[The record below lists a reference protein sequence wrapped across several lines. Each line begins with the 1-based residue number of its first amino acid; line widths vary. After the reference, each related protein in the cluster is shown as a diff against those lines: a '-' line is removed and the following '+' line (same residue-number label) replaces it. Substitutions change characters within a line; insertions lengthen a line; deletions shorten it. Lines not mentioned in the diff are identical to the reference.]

1 MTIRKILLATS
12 AISIL
17 AYATASAQPPAPP
30 QGPAANDDSRQPGQ
44 KREPRGEPGQ
54 KREPRGEPGQK
65 QPPQAQPPARP
76 VPPAAQGQ
84 PPAQTPPPPAA
95 AKELPK
101 QPDQKRD
108 AQRPDASPPGAPGR
122 AQGQPPAPPPAPT
135 AQDKKGPPPAPT
147 AQERK
152 GPPPAPTAQDKKGLP
167 PAPTAQEKKQELQ
180 RPAQQQPQQPQTLPR
195 QQPAQTPPAQ
205 PVPPAAQVPPAQPQA
220 PSAQTPPSRPVPPAA
235 QTAPAQPVPP
245 AAQTA
250 PAQPVPPAAQA
261 QPIPAAPQGQAIQLP
276 GTNARR
282 VDQLRGERRETRDGD
297 RVTIQEGDRTIV
309 REGGRT
315 IIRHSETDRFRYGA
329 RDVRVE
335 RQGAE
340 TITVIERPDGARI
353 VTVTDANGR
362 LVRRTRRDPA
372 GREIIIID
380 NRHAGPS
387 AGFYVQ
393 LPPPT
398 IRIPRERYIM
408 EAERASEADIYETLI
423 APPVERLQRRYTLEE
438 VRYSPEVRARMPRVD
453 IDTITFETGS
463 WEITP
468 DQAPRLA
475 VIAAAIKRAVNN
487 NPSEVFLIEGH
498 TDAVGA
504 DIDNLSLS
512 DRRAESV
519 ALVLTQQFQVPAE
532 NLTTQGY
539 GEQYLK
545 VQTDGAERQNRRV
558 TMRRITPLLSGEG
571 GQPQQGG

>member
-1 MTIRKILLATS
+1 MTIRKLLLATS
-12 AISIL
+12 AISLL
-17 AYATASAQPPAPP
+17 AYATAHAQQPSAPP
-30 QGPAANDDSRQPGQ
+30 QGPAANEDGKQRLPGQ
-44 KREPRGEPGQ
+44 KGERGAQPPQ
-54 KREPRGEPGQK
+54 QK
-65 QPPQAQPPARP
+65 QPPQP
-76 VPPAAQGQ
+76 VPPQAQQPGKQLPPAAKGQ
-84 PPAQTPPPPAA
+84 PPAQTPPPPAT

-101 QPDQKRD
+101 QPEQKRD
-108 AQRPDASPPGAPGR
+108 AQTPPTPPAGAPNR
-122 AQGQPPAPPPAPT
+122 AQGLPPAPPVPT
-135 AQDKKGPPPAPT
+135 AQDKKGPGAPPTTAQDRKGSPPTPTAEDKKGPPPAPT
-147 AQERK
+147 AQE
-152 GPPPAPTAQDKKGLP
+152 
-167 PAPTAQEKKQELQ
+167 KKQEPQ
-180 RPAQQQPQQPQTLPR
+180 RPAQQQPPQTLPR

-205 PVPPAAQVPPAQPQA
+205 PVPPAAQAPGTQPPL
-220 PSAQTPPSRPVPPAA
+220 PSAQTPTTRPVPPAA
-235 QTAPAQPVPP
+235 QTAPGQPQAPT
-245 AAQTA
+245 AQTP
-250 PAQPVPPAAQA
+250 PAQPLPPAAQA

-340 TITVIERPDGARI
+340 TVTVIERPDGARI

-372 GREIIIID
+372 GREIVIID

-387 AGFYVQ
+387 ASFFVQ
-393 LPPPT
+393 LPPPA
-398 IRIPRERYIM
+398 IRIPRERYIV

-463 WEITP
+463 WEVTP

-475 VIAAAIKRAVNN
+475 VIAAAIKRAVGR

-545 VQTDGAERQNRRV
+545 VETDGAERQNRRV

-571 GQPQQGG
+571 GQPQSGG

>member
-1 MTIRKILLATS
+1 MTIRQLLLATS
-12 AISIL
+12 AISLL

-30 QGPAANDDSRQPGQ
+30 QGPAANEDGKQRP
-44 KREPRGEPGQ
+44 PGQ

-65 QPPQAQPPARP
+65 QPPQAQQPGKQL
-76 VPPAAQGQ
+76 PPAAQSQ
-84 PPAQTPPPPAA
+84 PPTKAPPPPAA

-101 QPDQKRD
+101 QPEQKRD
-108 AQRPDASPPGAPGR
+108 AQRPDSPPPGR

-152 GPPPAPTAQDKKGLP
+152 GPPSSPTAEDRKGPPPAPTAQDKKGPP

-180 RPAQQQPQQPQTLPR
+180 RPAQQQPPQTLPR

-205 PVPPAAQVPPAQPQA
+205 PVPPAAQ
-220 PSAQTPPSRPVPPAA
+220 
-235 QTAPAQPVPP
+235 
-245 AAQTA
+245 TA

-261 QPIPAAPQGQAIQLP
+261 PLPPAPAVQAQPVPAAPQGQAIQLP

-297 RVTIQEGDRTIV
+297 RVTIREGDRTIV

-315 IIRHSETDRFRYGA
+315 IIRHNEVDRFRYGA

-387 AGFYVQ
+387 ASFFVQ

-408 EAERASEADIYETLI
+408 EAERASEADIYETLV

-475 VIAAAIKRAVNN
+475 VIAAAIKRAINN

-539 GEQYLK
+539 GEQYPK

-558 TMRRITPLLSGEG
+558 TMRRITPLLSGEA

>member
-1 MTIRKILLATS
+1 MTIRQLLLATS
-12 AISIL
+12 AISLL

-30 QGPAANDDSRQPGQ
+30 QGPAANEDGKQRP
-44 KREPRGEPGQ
+44 PGQ

-65 QPPQAQPPARP
+65 QPPQAMPPQAQPPARP

-84 PPAQTPPPPAA
+84 PPAKAAPPPAA

-101 QPDQKRD
+101 QPEQKRD
-108 AQRPDASPPGAPGR
+108 AQRPDSPPPGR

-152 GPPPAPTAQDKKGLP
+152 GPPPAPTAEDRKGPPPAPTAQDKKGP
-167 PAPTAQEKKQELQ
+167 PAAPTAQEKKQELQ
-180 RPAQQQPQQPQTLPR
+180 RPAQQQQQPPQTLPR

-205 PVPPAAQVPPAQPQA
+205 
-220 PSAQTPPSRPVPPAA
+220 PVPPAA

-261 QPIPAAPQGQAIQLP
+261 PLPPAPAVQAQPVPAAPQGQAIQLP

-282 VDQLRGERRETRDGD
+282 VDQLRGERRETREGN
-297 RVTIQEGDRTIV
+297 RVIIQEGDRTIV
-309 REGGRT
+309 REGDRT
-315 IIRHSETDRFRYGA
+315 IIRHNEVDRFRYGA

-340 TITVIERPDGARI
+340 TVTAVERPDGARI

-393 LPPPT
+393 LPPPA
-398 IRIPRERYIM
+398 IRIPRERYIV
-408 EAERASEADIYETLI
+408 EAERASEADIYETLV

-539 GEQYLK
+539 GEQYPK
-545 VQTDGAERQNRRV
+545 VQTDAAERQNRRV
-558 TMRRITPLLSGEG
+558 TMRRITPLLSGEA